1 MQATTSSRV
10 YGAILA
16 NQGITAR
23 EINKMLGTAQIGGT
37 LNSLIK
43 RGAIIAMPGST
54 ERNTKYFKG
63 RAAVAFKQPA
73 GGLTQKQI
81 EANAI
86 AAAKREV
93 ANSITMLQGVMKQL
107 EKATQ

>member
-1 MQATTSSRV
+1 MQATKSSKV

-23 EINKMLGTAQIGGT
+23 EINKQLGTAQIGGT
-37 LNSLIK
+37 LDSLIK
-43 RGAIIAMPGST
+43 RGAIIGMPGAT

-63 RAAVAFKQPA
+63 RAAVAFKQPK
-73 GGLTQKQI
+73 GTTQKQI

-86 AAAKREV
+86 AAAKQEV
-93 ANSITMLQGVMKQL
+93 ANSITMLQNVMKKL
-107 EKATQ
+107 EKASA

>member
-1 MQATTSSRV
+1 MQATTSSKV

-23 EINKMLGTAQIGGT
+23 EINKQLGTSKIGGT

-43 RGAIIAMPGST
+43 RGAIIAMPGAT
-54 ERNTKYFKG
+54 ERSTKYYKG

-73 GGLTQKQI
+73 GVTQKQI
-81 EANAI
+81 EANVI
-86 AAAKREV
+86 EAAKREV
-93 ANSITMLQGVMKQL
+93 ANSITMLKGVMKQL
-107 EKATQ
+107 EKATA